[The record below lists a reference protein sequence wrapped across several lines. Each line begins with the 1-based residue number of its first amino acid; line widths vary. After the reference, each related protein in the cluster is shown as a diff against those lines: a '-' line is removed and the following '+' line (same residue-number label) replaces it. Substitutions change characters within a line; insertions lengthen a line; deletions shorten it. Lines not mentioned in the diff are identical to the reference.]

1 MSYEAGSKECRNLIE
16 AKDSILSAMES
27 LNGISSSE
35 NLQIQLKDIYK
46 ALDIMHDNRRAIE
59 SATKA

>member
-16 AKDSILSAMES
+16 AKESILSAMES

-35 NLQIQLKDIYK
+35 NLQIQLKDIYR
-46 ALDIMHDNRRAIE
+46 ALDIMHDNRREIE